1 MNPGATAG
9 KGRRHQVHRK
19 LPGFKRMSV
28 EAVGD
33 DVLTTFLAR
42 RI

>member
-1 MNPGATAG
+1 
-9 KGRRHQVHRK
+9 VHRK
-19 LPGFKRMSV
+19 VPGFKRMTV

>member
-1 MNPGATAG
+1 MKPGATAG

-19 LPGFKRMSV
+19 VPGFKRMSV